1 MTTNPSHAGW
11 ERAGSVDLQDEEE
24 ACAGCAV
31 LQELSDGVSALR
43 RQVTANQAAAV
54 ARAAQSQMVHSLQQR
69 LEVAVQCLQQM
80 MHSLQQSLQRRRAHS
95 KGTMA
100 DS

>member
-1 MTTNPSHAGW
+1 MDCGCHDLQNLLSGKLIKKFAVIGVPSFPPKASGAKLPAKRARGPMTTNPSHAGW

-43 RQVTANQAAAV
+43 RQVTAL
-54 ARAAQSQMVHSLQQR
+54 RWRPL
-69 LEVAVQCLQQM
+69 
-80 MHSLQQSLQRRRAHS
+80 
-95 KGTMA
+95 
-100 DS
+100 

>member
-1 MTTNPSHAGW
+1 MRARGPITTNPSHAGW

-31 LQELSDGVSALR
+31 LQELSVGVSALR

-54 ARAAQSQMVHSLQQR
+54 ARAATQSQMVHSLQQR
-69 LEVAVQCLQQM
+69 LEVAV
-80 MHSLQQSLQRRRAHS
+80 
-95 KGTMA
+95 
-100 DS
+100 